1 MNSRTMRSSRQP
13 KTNLYIFEARA
24 LILLVTNIEAA
35 GAVDTME
42 LRFHSSHSDYDYY
55 GIEEKRR
62 TNRRGLVP

>member
-13 KTNLYIFEARA
+13 KQIYVIEARA

-42 LRFHSSHSDYDYY
+42 LRFHSSHSDYDYE